1 LGENTLPADLELSE
15 YEVSLLTEFK
25 NFCERS
31 GVPYIH
37 DNELKQLRGFEG
49 STVIVADT
57 FEKLSHRGYVE
68 QNSWEASGK
77 QTFWWKMNPAGMV
90 AISDAGATRQPR
102 PHRSSAPGWVD
113 KLHDAELRSILVEV
127 YDARE
132 NGFLVLPLMGA
143 RTAFDRAM
151 FLKVR
156 DPQGGFGGKLAAMKA
171 LGLIDDR
178 SIEILRPMID
188 AGNAAAHRGMIP
200 ARGVLDAVVNEMQR
214 QLHDWFI
221 RDDDAS
227 LVRQATPK
235 RSK

>member
-1 LGENTLPADLELSE
+1 LPANLELSN
-15 YEVSLLTEFK
+15 YEISLLTAF
-25 NFCERS
+25 NGFCERL

-37 DNELKQLRGFEG
+37 DKELKQLRGFES
-49 STVIVADT
+49 STVIVADIL
-57 FEKLSHRGYVE
+57 ERLSHRGYVE
-68 QNSWEASGK
+68 QNSFEVNGRR
-77 QTFWWKMNPAGMV
+77 TLWWQMNPAGMA
-90 AISDAGATRQPR
+90 AISDAAAIRQSR

-113 KLHDAELRSILVEV
+113 KLKDAELRSILVEV

-132 NGFLVLPLMGA
+132 SGFLVLPLIGA

-151 FLKVR
+151 FLKVG
-156 DPQGGFGGKLAAMKA
+156 DPQGGFGKKLAAMKA

-178 SIEILRPMID
+178 SIEMLRPMID

-200 ARGVLDAVVNEMQR
+200 ARDVLDAVVNEMQR